1 MERNTNSSTMVGD
14 TALSLSSMGIS
25 PNANDGDSNSVVN
38 PYAAVRAEYERV
50 YVLFTQELPSDST
63 AK

>member
-25 PNANDGDSNSVVN
+25 PNANDGDSNSDVN
-38 PYAAVRAEYERV
+38 PYDVVRAVYESV
-50 YVLFTQELPSDST
+50 YTILTQRLPSDST